1 MTEFALDIVLT
12 GFIVFLLVRT
22 SKQIKRENKL
32 REDLELVIKNP
43 QLARRKL
50 KK

>member
-1 MTEFALDIVLT
+1 MIEFALDVTLI
-12 GFIVFLLVRT
+12 GFIVFLLIRT
-22 SKQIKRENKL
+22 SKQIERENKL